1 MVVGWGRRWVADA
14 AGDEGQGPPLH
25 RLRAQ
30 AVRSRPASPRLYT
43 RAHLGVVLVALCC
56 FRGVSNGV
64 LELLLETSARVFRRY
79 FGIYLLRGDLDPG
92 RDIGGPNLGNAE
104 PRSPHF
110 CCDELLLVSK
120 CSNCGF
126 ITLAGSV

>member
-1 MVVGWGRRWVADA
+1 MADA

-30 AVRSRPASPRLYT
+30 AVRSCLAST
-43 RAHLGVVLVALCC
+43 RARISAPCWLLHAVSGGFPTEFSSSSCSKRPPVCSGDILG
-56 FRGVSNGV
+56 F
-64 LELLLETSARVFRRY
+64 
-79 FGIYLLRGDLDPG
+79 IYLLRGDLDPG

-110 CCDELLLVSK
+110 CCDKLLLVSK
-120 CSNCGF
+120 CSNCAF